1 MQGKILGIGL
11 SKTGTKSL
19 IGALQQCGLR
29 TAHYIEHVCT
39 MRGVG
44 TWFSGDFEKDSL
56 ADCDAAADLP
66 IATYF
71 AQLDRRYPGSKFIL
85 TVREIESWLNSVRK
99 HWQRAPLKKKRIH
112 LGKKKSIEQYRRLLR
127 LTTYG
132 MDDFNEDR
140 FRWVYE
146 THLKNVQAHFAN
158 RPNDLLILDI
168 CGGEAWDRLGPFLGS
183 LVNRPQGTVQF
194 PWENKAPE
202 SKSAAQ
208 AA

>member
-19 IGALQQCGLR
+19 IGALAQCGLQ
-29 TAHYIEHVCT
+29 TAHYIEHVQLQ
-39 MRGVG
+39 RGMG
-44 TWFSGDFEKDSL
+44 TWFSGDFETDSL

-66 IATYF
+66 IAPFF
-71 AQLDRRYPGSKFIL
+71 AQLDQRYPGSKFIL
-85 TVREIESWLNSVRK
+85 TVREIESWLSSVRK
-99 HWQRAPLKKKRIH
+99 HWQRAPLKKKRIQF
-112 LGKKKSIEQYRRLLR
+112 GKKKSVEQYRRLLR

-132 MDDFNEDR
+132 MDDFCEDR

-146 THLKNVQAHFAN
+146 THLSSVQKHFEN

-168 CGGEAWDRLGPFLGS
+168 CAGEGWDRLGPFLGS
-183 LVNRPQGTVQF
+183 LVNRPLGATQF
-194 PWENKAPE
+194 PWENKAPQ
-202 SKSAAQ
+202 SKPVAQ